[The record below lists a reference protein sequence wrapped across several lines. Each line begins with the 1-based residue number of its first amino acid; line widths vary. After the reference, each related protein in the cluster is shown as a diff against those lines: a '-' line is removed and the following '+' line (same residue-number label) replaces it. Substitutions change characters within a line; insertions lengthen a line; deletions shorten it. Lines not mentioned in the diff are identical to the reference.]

1 MHWLQQT
8 DAHPLICSCVFHYE
22 LEFIHPFSDGNGRM
36 GRLWQTL
43 ILGQWRTLFYSLPI
57 ENTTKNNQ
65 QAYYHALASADK
77 KADSTIFIEF
87 MLGIIL
93 MSIIL
98 INLILINLNA
108 SDPAG

>member
-1 MHWLQQT
+1 M
-8 DAHPLICSCVFHYE
+8 
-22 LEFIHPFSDGNGRM
+22 
-36 GRLWQTL
+36 

-57 ENTTKNNQ
+57 ENTIKNNQ
-65 QAYYHALASADK
+65 QAYYDALASADK

-93 MSIIL
+93 ISLNL
-98 INLILINLNA
+98 INISLININA